1 MAHSVTA
8 EQSLPTEQSIDH
20 ILNWCGVLLDCET
33 HRESFFSRPTGQQIF
48 YWMHA
53 GPTQLVNIN
62 RGGTSGSVE
71 IEAIQVR
78 DEDYQWA
85 VDVFDTLDYYLEPE
99 FVLTNDINQAD
110 LRLWGT
116 SGHNLISETNTLFG
130 FATPFNADEKGYVDV
145 VVNVEAGILSGD
157 TAESDPEN
165 THTALHEIGH
175 ALGLSHPGV
184 YGKDLPNWEL
194 YDSED
199 TIMSY
204 NKPED
209 GIHAGFYSEGD
220 ILALQEIW
228 GAEGSYKASPQSES
242 EGSGGSTPENNDIEF
257 IYAIA
262 GKGKLKGNTKQPTN
276 YIFDG
281 LDVFGKK
288 GADKITKFIPSS
300 GDSLIFT
307 TNALPELANREQ
319 FYFNTAKN
327 KKQLKKFSKECYD
340 FVYYQKKGMLYFDG
354 NCEAK
359 GWGSTTEGGLIAI
372 LKNKPEL
379 TIDSLTV
386 EII

>member
-85 VDVFDTLDYYLEPE
+85 VDVFNELDHYLEPE
-99 FVLTNDINQAD
+99 FILTNDINQAD

-116 SGHNLISETNTLFG
+116 SGRNLIYETNALLG

-145 VVNVEAGILSGD
+145 VVNVEAGTLLGD
-157 TAESDPEN
+157 TADFDPVN

-184 YGKDLPNWEL
+184 PGQDLPTWDL
-194 YDSED
+194 YDSKD
-199 TIMSY
+199 TVMSY
-204 NKPED
+204 NKPEN

-228 GAEGSYKASPQSES
+228 GTEGSYQSDS
-242 EGSGGSTPENNDIEF
+242 NGSGGSTPGNSDFEF
-257 IYAIA
+257 IYAKP
-262 GKGKLKGNTKQPTN
+262 GKGKLKGNTEQPTN
-276 YIFDG
+276 YIFDSN
-281 LDVFGKK
+281 DAFGKK
-288 GADKITKFIPSS
+288 GADKIIKFIPSS

-319 FYFNTAKN
+319 FFFNTAKN
-327 KKQLKKFSKECYD
+327 KKQLNKLSKKCYD

-354 NCEAK
+354 NCETK
-359 GWGSTTEGGLIAI
+359 GWGSTNEGGLIAI

-379 TIDSLTV
+379 TIDDLV
-386 EII
+386 VDII

>member
-20 ILNWCGVLLDCET
+20 ILNWCGTYLDCEK
-33 HRESFFSRPTGQQIF
+33 HRDSFFSRPTGQKIF
-48 YWMHA
+48 YWMYE
-53 GPTQLVNIN
+53 GPPQIVYIN
-62 RGGTSGSVE
+62 RGDTSNLVE

-78 DEDYQWA
+78 DEDYKWA
-85 VDVFDTLDYYLEPE
+85 VDVFNTLDYYLEPE
-99 FVLTNDINQAD
+99 FVETNDISKAD

-116 SGHNLISETNTLFG
+116 SGHNLINESSTLFG
-130 FATPFNADEKGYVDV
+130 FATPFNADKKGYVDV

-157 TAESDPEN
+157 TEDFDPEN

-184 YGKDLPNWEL
+184 EGQDLPYWDL

-204 NKPED
+204 NKPAD
-209 GIHAGFYSEGD
+209 GIHADFYSEGD

-228 GAEGSYKASPQSES
+228 GTEGSYQAPPQSES
-242 EGSGGSTPENNDIEF
+242 EASEGSISENNDFEF
-257 IYAIA
+257 IYAKS

-276 YIFDG
+276 YIFDS

-288 GADKITKFIPSS
+288 GADKITKFIPSE

-307 TNALPELANREQ
+307 TNSLPELANREQ
-319 FYFNTAKN
+319 FFFGNAKN
-327 KKQLKKFSKECYD
+327 KKQLKKLSKDCYD

-354 NCEAK
+354 NCSAK
-359 GWGSTTEGGLIAI
+359 GWGSTYEGGLIAI

-379 TIDSLTV
+379 TTDNLIV

>member
-157 TAESDPEN
+157 TADSDPEN

-184 YGKDLPNWEL
+184 YGEDLPNWEL

-242 EGSGGSTPENNDIEF
+242 EGSGEALLKTTILSLFTP
-257 IYAIA
+257 
-262 GKGKLKGNTKQPTN
+262 
-276 YIFDG
+276 
-281 LDVFGKK
+281 
-288 GADKITKFIPSS
+288 
-300 GDSLIFT
+300 
-307 TNALPELANREQ
+307 
-319 FYFNTAKN
+319 
-327 KKQLKKFSKECYD
+327 
-340 FVYYQKKGMLYFDG
+340 
-354 NCEAK
+354 
-359 GWGSTTEGGLIAI
+359 
-372 LKNKPEL
+372 
-379 TIDSLTV
+379 
-386 EII
+386 